1 MTNNSDT
8 CCKKFLSAIG
18 YYAFIISGFIAND
31 KFTSMAFLALNE
43 IEDVALE
50 WDETNEKKSIKI
62 VKTIEKVL
70 LVILLFNSFL
80 YTLVEKRTAETQLA
94 QRPQRGAH
102 AQRDGAENIPLAE
115 FGHE

>member
-1 MTNNSDT
+1 
-8 CCKKFLSAIG
+8 
-18 YYAFIISGFIAND
+18 
-31 KFTSMAFLALNE
+31 MASLALNE

-50 WDETNEKKSIKI
+50 WDETNEKSIKI
-62 VKTIEKVL
+62 IKTIEKVL

-94 QRPQRGAH
+94 QRPQRGAL